1 MKKEELENEML
12 GDVVCSLENFQ
23 FAIYTGLKG
32 PGSITATTDIYGKY
46 KDSAQEFKDM
56 DDLLNN
62 FIVSGRPLKEILP
75 MVDVSQLD

>member
-1 MKKEELENEML
+1 MTKEELENEML

-46 KDSAQEFKDM
+46 
-56 DDLLNN
+56 
-62 FIVSGRPLKEILP
+62 
-75 MVDVSQLD
+75 

>member
-1 MKKEELENEML
+1 MTKEELENEML

-23 FAIYTGLKG
+23 FSIYTGLKG

>member
-1 MKKEELENEML
+1 MTKEELENEML

-56 DDLLNN
+56 DDLWKKSCHGFFSCKKYLWPP
-62 FIVSGRPLKEILP
+62 FLSCY
-75 MVDVSQLD
+75 